1 MNIEHSLDAQGRC
14 VSCIKRE
21 ISDLYIEG
29 REGVDGLVIIVTHLE
44 SRLGVVHVVVAL
56 IYESDGEYRV
66 RALVILIKSKAINLD
81 KALLFQVL
89 RVRF

>member
-1 MNIEHSLDAQGRC
+1 M
-14 VSCIKRE
+14 SCIKRE

-29 REGVDGLVIIVTHLE
+29 REGVDGLVIIVAHLE

-66 RALVILIKSKAINLD
+66 
-81 KALLFQVL
+81 
-89 RVRF
+89 